1 MVLLALPPAMDSPPG
16 FCFCGRKTVE
26 SHEFWFCSVEC
37 ARLDSLRSLGNPEC
51 HYRNVVRDAY
61 VRAGALELRPRRTM
75 SADHLRD
82 GPSEQQGF
90 ANAPPH
96 FLPPTNLPHQSNVTL
111 TRRAAQDGNMAGFPT
126 LSQVAGKVL
135 TKKATAG
142 GPLVAERHDRPRWEG
157 FPNAPSR
164 GHPAQRPG
172 DRSFDQISLDAIP
185 LPEHVPARSL
195 RRVPPIA
202 ALLNF
207 GRARK
212 VKDDDAPE
220 KVSGR
225 TVNPVIPVRKESLPS
240 HHQMSPPSAVPV
252 QMSKALRRSASF
264 AGWNAIPHSGPSNGQ
279 DPLMDIIEEMREELS
294 TESFDPTSLFIQEE
308 PY

>member
-1 MVLLALPPAMDSPPG
+1 MVLLALPPAMDCPPE

-26 SHEFWFCSVEC
+26 SHEFWFCSIEC

-61 VRAGALELRPRRTM
+61 VRVGALEHQPRRMM
-75 SADHLRD
+75 SAVHLRD
-82 GPSEQQGF
+82 GTSEQRDF
-90 ANAPPH
+90 ANVPPH
-96 FLPPTNLPHQSNVTL
+96 FLPPTNLPLQSKATL
-111 TRRAAQDGNMAGFPT
+111 TRRAARDGNMAGFPT

-142 GPLVAERHDRPRWEG
+142 RPLVVEPHDRPRWEG
-157 FPNAPSR
+157 FLNAPSR

-172 DRSFDQISLDAIP
+172 DHSFEKISLDSIP

-195 RRVPPIA
+195 RRVPPVA

-207 GRARK
+207 GRPGK
-212 VKDDDAPE
+212 VKDEAPE
-220 KVSGR
+220 KVSGH
-225 TVNPVIPVRKESLPS
+225 TVYPIIPVRKESLPS
-240 HHQMSPPSAVPV
+240 HRHMNPPSAVPV
-252 QMSKALRRSASF
+252 QTSKALRRSASF
-264 AGWNAIPHSGPSNGQ
+264 AGWNATPHSGPSNEQ

-294 TESFDPTSLFIQEE
+294 AESFDPRSLFNQEE
-308 PY
+308 SY